1 MERRINKVAIEYVT
15 RFKNDIR
22 NKINEIGNTDTHNEL
37 IHFVSNYEQLSL
49 GNELFTKRRRVKNIV
64 PQHDR
69 CTAKRANGEQCT
81 RRKKEENVSYC
92 GTHIK
97 GTPHGIIDSVVEN
110 NNVQKIELWA
120 QDIQGIVYYIDKNNN
135 IYKMEDIISNKSS
148 PQIIGKYEK
157 FDNTYKVV
165 EYFGA

>member
-22 NKINEIGNTDTHNEL
+22 NKISEMDNTDTYNEL
-37 IHFVSNYEQLSL
+37 IQFVSNYEQLSL
-49 GNELFTKRRRVKNIV
+49 GNELFTKRRRVKNVV
-64 PQHDR
+64 PLSDR

-81 RRKKEENVSYC
+81 RRRKEENVYYC

-97 GTPHGIIDSVVEN
+97 GTPHGIIDSVAEN
-110 NNVQKIELWA
+110 NNVQKVELWA

-135 IYKMEDIISNKSS
+135 IYKMEDIISNNST
-148 PQIIGKYEK
+148 PQIVGKYEK
-157 FDNTYKVV
+157 VGNTYKIV